1 MEVELSVSK
10 PEKRYKMKSEVA
22 YKQQTFKQTMANRDQ
37 VNKLTYMG
45 LPVSYNGI
53 TNENVFHLESE
64 E

>member
-1 MEVELSVSK
+1 
-10 PEKRYKMKSEVA
+10 MKSEVA

-45 LPVSYNGI
+45 LPVSYNSI

>member
-1 MEVELSVSK
+1 
-10 PEKRYKMKSEVA
+10 MKSEVA

-37 VNKLTYMG
+37 VNKLTYIG

>member
-10 PEKRYKMKSEVA
+10 PEKRYKVKSEVA
-22 YKQQTFKQTMANRDQ
+22 YKQQTVKQTMANRDQ

-45 LPVSYNGI
+45 LLVSYNSM

-64 E
+64 K